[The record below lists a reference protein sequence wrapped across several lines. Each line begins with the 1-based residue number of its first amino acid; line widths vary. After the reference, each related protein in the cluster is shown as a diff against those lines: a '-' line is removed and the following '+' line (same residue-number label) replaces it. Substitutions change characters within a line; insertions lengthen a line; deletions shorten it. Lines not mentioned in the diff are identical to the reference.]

1 MPRASFALVSFFCL
15 TVASVAGAQVPPG
28 CGPIFAAND
37 KLAETPYHAV
47 TTTSLA
53 GRPQTSETVSV
64 GEATYVLTQ
73 GQWTRSPTT
82 PKARLAAE
90 REELRKAKSYTCTL
104 VGDETV
110 DGVSATHYRTHL
122 QSATSVSDTDVWI
135 VKATGL
141 PVKRETDLTRG
152 GGTGLA
158 LHNAQ
163 RFDYASIHVPP
174 GVK

>member
-1 MPRASFALVSFFCL
+1 MPRAPFALVSFFCL
-15 TVASVAGAQVPPG
+15 TVASAAAAQVPPG
-28 CGPIFAAND
+28 CGPIFTAND

-47 TTTSLA
+47 TTTSMA
-53 GRPQTSETVSV
+53 GRPQTSETISV

-90 REELRKAKSYTCTL
+90 REELRKATAYTCTL
-104 VGDETV
+104 IGDETV
-110 DGVSATHYRTHL
+110 DGVAATHYRTHL

-135 VKATGL
+135 AKATGL
-141 PVKRETDLTRG
+141 PVKREADLTR
-152 GGTGLA
+152 GTGLA

-163 RFDYASIHVPP
+163 RFDYANIRLPP

>member
-1 MPRASFALVSFFCL
+1 MPRAPLALVSLFYL
-15 TVASVAGAQVPPG
+15 AVASVAGAQVPPG
-28 CGPIFAAND
+28 CGPLFTAND

-104 VGDETV
+104 IGDETV
-110 DGVSATHYRTHL
+110 DGVAATHYRTQL
-122 QSATSVSDTDVWI
+122 QSATSVSNTDVWI
-135 VKATGL
+135 AKATGL
-141 PVKRETDLTRG
+141 PLKRETDLTRG

-163 RFDYASIHVPP
+163 RFDYANIRVPP
-174 GVK
+174 SVK